1 MSDYR
6 FYKYIDEKSILI
18 INRAGKLSKLTC
30 PFVVKNKINKRFL
43 VEMVSGDETGCLYYK
58 INGNY
63 ILYIDFYIIS

>member
-6 FYKYIDEKSILI
+6 FYRYIDEKSILI

-30 PFVVKNKINKRFL
+30 PFVVKNKLNKRYL
-43 VEMVSGDETGCLYYK
+43 VEMVSGDDNGCLYYK

-63 ILYIDFYIIS
+63 IPYAGFYILS